1 LTRELLNMARRIPS
15 DHERA
20 NILVAIGGRMA
31 LTGEL
36 RTLYVEIAESI
47 ASQHEENR
55 ALAGLIRNAK

>member
-1 LTRELLNMARRIPS
+1 
-15 DHERA
+15 
-20 NILVAIGGRMA
+20 VA

-36 RTLYVEIAESI
+36 RTLYVEVAESI